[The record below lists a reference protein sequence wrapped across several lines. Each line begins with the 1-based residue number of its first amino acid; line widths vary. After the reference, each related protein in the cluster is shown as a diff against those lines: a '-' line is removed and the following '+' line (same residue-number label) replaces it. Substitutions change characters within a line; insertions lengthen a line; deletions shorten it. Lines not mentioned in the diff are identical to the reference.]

1 MKLYM
6 LIYVTEDGQSAMFGD
21 DYYVMLKSKM
31 DIECGLGGYAELYK
45 RVETE
50 DGMEYTFL
58 EA

>member
-6 LIYVTEDGQSAMFGD
+6 LVYVVEGEQAVMFGSD
-21 DYYVMLKSKM
+21 LYTMLKSKM

-45 RVETE
+45 RMEAE
-50 DGMEYTFL
+50 DGMEYVLF